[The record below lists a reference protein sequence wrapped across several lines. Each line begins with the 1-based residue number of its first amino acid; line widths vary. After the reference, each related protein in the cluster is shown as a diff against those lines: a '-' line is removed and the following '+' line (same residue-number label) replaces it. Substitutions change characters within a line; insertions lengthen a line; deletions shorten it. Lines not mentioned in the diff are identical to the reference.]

1 MSFVTSGK
9 SGLKDQVALHY
20 YYTSPS
26 HWCTTHGPLLPLYA
40 RTISRHA
47 DGISRYSV
55 PPSAGPLLPLFLTIL
70 GSSVKEGGTQLCVNS
85 VMCTQVA
92 VGSRRSCFECLGNIF
107 VLLPWR
113 HIVYFYC
120 QHEPSDIV
128 AQLHRCLLTLL
139 VHLGSEPA
147 IVQVSMPSLYT

>member
-1 MSFVTSGK
+1 MHDS
-9 SGLKDQVALHY
+9 
-20 YYTSPS
+20 
-26 HWCTTHGPLLPLYA
+26 GPLLPLYA

-47 DGISRYSV
+47 DGISRYSI

-70 GSSVKEGGTQLCVNS
+70 GSSVKEGGTQLCVNA
-85 VMCTQVA
+85 VMRTQVA

-120 QHEPSDIV
+120 QHEPRDTV

-147 IVQVSMPSLYT
+147 IVQVSMRSLYTRCSVVSATFNCDEPEVENVAGSLVV